1 VAYELEKNEN
11 DRVKNLLDLY
21 KVQSEEMR
29 HSASIIWQYQ
39 IAILTFQSLALGLA
53 FKESGLG
60 PKLALMIAS
69 FISIGLSVMLIRQAH
84 DRRSIR
90 KRIVETEVLLR
101 PIFGECFKEFEG
113 PFKDFTS
120 VDLSWWICTVS
131 LGLLAVS
138 VAWFVGTIVYGYS

>member
-1 VAYELEKNEN
+1 VASESPDREN
-11 DRVKNLLDLY
+11 DRIKLLIDLY

-39 IAILTFQSLALGLA
+39 LAILTFQSLAVGLA
-53 FKESGLG
+53 FKEPGLG
-60 PKLALMIAS
+60 SKVALMVAS

-90 KRIVETEVLLR
+90 ARIVETEKLLK
-101 PIFGECFKEFEG
+101 PTFGESFKEFEG

-138 VAWFVGTIVYGYS
+138 VAWFVGTIVYGYA